1 MDPRLEAVVKAYD
14 VRGRSPEQLDAG
26 LARALGAAFAGETEI
41 SDGRGKAVVG
51 RDMRASSPEIAGA
64 IADGIRSRGA
74 GVVDIG
80 LASTDMLYCAS
91 GVLNVPGVMVT
102 ASHNPAG
109 DNGLKMCRAG
119 ARPIG
124 LDTGL
129 SAMAEAAGPLLDAEP
144 AESERPGELEELE
157 FLDTYVATLLD
168 LAPVSGRRLTVA
180 VDAGNGMAGHTVP
193 AVFDALR
200 ASGLD
205 VDLVPLYL
213 ELDGTFPN
221 HEANPLD
228 HSTLVDLQHAVREND
243 ADIGLAFDGD
253 ADRCFVIDET
263 GEVVSPS
270 AITGLIATRHLAIE
284 PGATILHNVITSKA
298 VPEIVAEHGGTAV
311 RTAVGHS
318 LIKAEMART
327 GAVFGGEHSGHFY
340 FREFYLA
347 DSGMLAAL
355 HVLAALA
362 ETDRPAA
369 DDGKIRTV
377 SDLMAEFLRYSSSGE
392 INSRVDDAAAVL
404 ERLESEYDQHD
415 LDHLDGLTVTA
426 DDWWFNVRSSNT
438 EPLLR
443 LNVEGADDATMA
455 RVRDDVLA
463 VIRS

>member
-1 MDPRLEAVVKAYD
+1 MHPRLQAVVKAYD
-14 VRGRSPEQLDAG
+14 VRGRSPEQLDAA
-26 LARALGAAFAGETEI
+26 LARALGSAFADETEI

-64 IADGIRSRGA
+64 IADGIRGRGA

-80 LASTDMLYCAS
+80 LASTDLLYCAS
-91 GVLNVPGVMVT
+91 GVLDLPGVMVT

-129 SAMAEAAGPLLDAEP
+129 AAMAELAGPMLETDSTP
-144 AESERPGELEELE
+144 ADESGQLEHLE
-157 FLDTYVATLLD
+157 FLDTYVAKLLD
-168 LAPVSGRRLTVA
+168 LAPVSGRRHLTVA

-228 HSTLVDLQHAVREND
+228 HATLVDLQSAVRERH

-263 GEVVSPS
+263 GEVVPPS

-284 PGATILHNVITSKA
+284 PGATILHNVITSRA
-298 VPEIVAEHGGTAV
+298 VPEIVVERGGTAV
-311 RTAVGHS
+311 RTPVGHS

-327 GAVFGGEHSGHFY
+327 AAIFGGEHSGHFY

-362 ETDRPAA
+362 EGDRA
-369 DDGKIRTV
+369 V
-377 SDLMAEFLRYSSSGE
+377 SELMAEFSRYASSGE
-392 INSRVDDAAAVL
+392 INSRVADAAAVIVQL
-404 ERLESEYDQHD
+404 EEEYGEHD

-426 DDWWFNVRSSNT
+426 DDWWFNVRPSNT

-463 VIRS
+463 IIRS

>member
-1 MDPRLEAVVKAYD
+1 MHPRLEAVVKAYD
-14 VRGRSPEQLDAG
+14 VRGRSPEQLDAA
-26 LARALGAAFAGETEI
+26 LARALGSAFADETGI

-64 IADGIRSRGA
+64 IADGIRGRGA

-80 LASTDMLYCAS
+80 LASTDLLYCAS
-91 GVLNVPGVMVT
+91 GVLDLPGVMVT

-129 SAMAEAAGPLLDAEP
+129 AAMAEVAGPMLEADSTP
-144 AESERPGELEELE
+144 ANESGEVEELE
-157 FLDTYVATLLD
+157 FLDVYVEKLLD
-168 LAPVSGRRLTVA
+168 LAPVRGRRLTVA

-193 AVFDALR
+193 AVFEALR

-205 VDLVPLYL
+205 VELVPLYL

-228 HSTLVDLQHAVREND
+228 HSTLVDLQAAVREHR

-284 PGATILHNVITSKA
+284 PGATILHNVITSRA
-298 VPEIVAEHGGTAV
+298 VPEIVEERGGTAI

-355 HVLAALA
+355 HVMAALA
-362 ETDRPAA
+362 ESE
-369 DDGKIRTV
+369 RTV
-377 SDLMAEFLRYSSSGE
+377 SDLMAEFLRYASSGE

-404 ERLESEYDQHD
+404 AGLEEAYAEHD

-443 LNVEGADDATMA
+443 LNVEGSDEATMA
-455 RVRDDVLA
+455 RVRDDVLSQ
-463 VIRS
+463 IRS

>member
-1 MDPRLEAVVKAYD
+1 MHPRLQAVVKAYD
-14 VRGRSPEQLDAG
+14 VRGRSPEQIDAT
-26 LARALGAAFAGETEI
+26 LARALGAAFADETEI

-74 GVVDIG
+74 GVVDVG
-80 LASTDMLYCAS
+80 LASTDLLYCAS
-91 GVLNVPGVMVT
+91 GVLHVPGVMVT

-144 AESERPGELEELE
+144 APVDRPGEREELE
-157 FLDTYVATLLD
+157 FLDTYVTTLLG
-168 LAPVSGRRLTVA
+168 LAPVRGRRLTVA

-228 HSTLVDLQHAVREND
+228 HSTLVDLQAAVREHD

-284 PGATILHNVITSKA
+284 PGATILHNVITSRA
-298 VPEIVAEHGGTAV
+298 VPEIVSEHGGTPV
-311 RTAVGHS
+311 RTPVGHS

-327 GAVFGGEHSGHFY
+327 GAIFGGEHSGHFY

-355 HVLAALA
+355 HVMAALA
-362 ETDRPAA
+362 ETDRPGA
-369 DDGKIRTV
+369 DGGKIRTV
-377 SDLMAEFLRYSSSGE
+377 SELMAEFSRYSSSGE
-392 INSRVDDAAAVL
+392 INSRVDDSAAVL
-404 ERLESEYDQHD
+404 ARLEETYAEHD

-426 DDWWFNVRSSNT
+426 DDWWFNVRPSNT

-455 RVRDDVLA
+455 RVRDDVLE

>member
-1 MDPRLEAVVKAYD
+1 MDPRLAAVVKAYD
-14 VRGRSPEQLDAG
+14 VRGRSPEQLDVA
-26 LARALGAAFAGETEI
+26 LARAMGAAFADETEI
-41 SDGRGKAVVG
+41 SDGRGRAVVG
-51 RDMRASSPEIAGA
+51 HDMRTSSPEIAGA
-64 IADGIRSRGA
+64 VADGVRSRGA

-80 LASTDMLYCAS
+80 LASTDLLYCAS
-91 GVLNVPGVMVT
+91 GVLDLPGVMVT

-109 DNGLKMCRAG
+109 DNGLKLCRAG

-129 SAMAEAAGPLLDAEP
+129 SAMAEIAGPLLDADVEP
-144 AESERPGELEELE
+144 RADTTVETLD
-157 FLDTYVATLLD
+157 FLPTYVDTLLR
-168 LAPVSGRRLTVA
+168 LAPVKGRRLKVV

-193 AVFDALR
+193 AVFDR
-200 ASGLD
+200 LD

-228 HSTLVDLQHAVREND
+228 HTTLVDLQAAVREHG

-263 GEVVSPS
+263 GAVVSPS
-270 AITGLIATRHLAIE
+270 AITGLIATRHLAHE
-284 PGATILHNVITSKA
+284 PGATVLHNVITSRA
-298 VPEIVAEHGGTAV
+298 VPEIIGEHGGVAV
-311 RTAVGHS
+311 RTPVGHS

-355 HVLAALA
+355 HVMGALA
-362 ETDRPAA
+362 GTDA
-369 DDGKIRTV
+369 TV
-377 SDLMAEFLRYSSSGE
+377 SELMAEFSRYAASGE
-392 INSRVDDAAAVL
+392 INSRVDDAAAVIEHL
-404 ERLESEYDQHD
+404 ATTYAEHA
-415 LDHLDGLTVTA
+415 LDRLDGLTVTA
-426 DDWWFNVRSSNT
+426 DEWWFNVRPSNT

-443 LNVEGADDATMA
+443 LNVEGADEPTMA
-455 RVRDDVLA
+455 RVRDEVLA
-463 VIRS
+463 IIRAR